1 MDHDINH
8 IDIPAEAAPF
18 LPEPTLRRLPWY
30 LSYVEILKARGVV
43 TVSSTQ
49 ISRALSVDA
58 SQIAKDLSCLNIK
71 GKTRIGY
78 DVDTLCS
85 TLVSFLG
92 FRQPHSAFIAGV
104 GSLGE
109 ALIRDRGLANY
120 GLDIVAGFDIDPE
133 LVGSKICGVEIYH
146 PDEMRLRHRMGPASI
161 GILTVPVGAA
171 QDMADTMVAC
181 GITAIWNFTPYRVR
195 VRDGIVLT
203 NTSIYAHLALI
214 YNRLTSHHQ

>member
-1 MDHDINH
+1 MDNNSSHTG
-8 IDIPAEAAPF
+8 PVF

-30 LSYVEILKARGVV
+30 LAYVDILRAQGVV

-49 ISRALSVDA
+49 ISKALSVDA
-58 SQIAKDLSCLNIK
+58 SQIAKDLSFLNLK

-78 DVDTLCS
+78 DVDALRQA
-85 TLVSFLG
+85 LVSFLG
-92 FRQPHSAFIAGV
+92 FREPHNAFIAGV

-120 GLDIVAGFDIDPE
+120 GLNIVAGFDVDRE
-133 LVGSKICGVEIYH
+133 LTGTTISDVPIFH
-146 PDEMRLRHRMGPASI
+146 PDEMKARQRLTPASI

-171 QDMADTMVAC
+171 QDMADTMVAS
-181 GITAIWNFTPYRVR
+181 GIKAIWNFTPYRVR
-195 VRDGIVLT
+195 VREGIVLT

-214 YNRLTSHHQ
+214 YNRLSTQQH